1 MMDEAITDET
11 MTDGSMSILI
21 AGPASWNTIVHLD
34 ELPEP
39 RPHAVFARGHHETV
53 GGTSAGKA
61 LNLARLGRAVT
72 LRTVLGSDEYGP
84 RVRAA
89 LEVEG
94 VRILAEQAPHGR
106 TERHLNLMDARGG
119 RISIYLE
126 EPGEVPTG
134 TTWDS
139 TLDALDAAEVVVVD
153 LARSSLPVLE
163 AATARGRDIWVDL
176 HEYDGANAFHQPW
189 VDAGTHVFLSSD
201 RMPFWRA
208 FMASR
213 VEAGARLVVC
223 THGADGA
230 AALTAD
236 GGYVE
241 VDAEPVDDVVDTNG
255 AGDGFFAGFLDAH
268 LRRASLEDALR
279 AGAAHAAQVVRS
291 PDLVPVR

>member
-1 MMDEAITDET
+1 MTETMTDET
-11 MTDGSMSILI
+11 MTGDATSILI

-34 ELPEP
+34 TFPEP

-61 LNLARLGRAVT
+61 LNLARLGRPVT
-72 LRTVLGSDEYGP
+72 LRTVLGTDEYAP

-89 LEVEG
+89 LEAEG
-94 VRILAEQAPHGR
+94 VRILAERAPHGR

-119 RISIYLE
+119 RISVYLE

-139 TLDALDAAEVVVVD
+139 ALDALDAAAVVVVD
-153 LARSSLPVLE
+153 LARASLPVLG
-163 AATARGRDIWVDL
+163 AATARGRDVWVDL
-176 HEYDGANAFHQPW
+176 HEYDGANGFHQPW

-208 FMASR
+208 FMAAR

-230 AALTAD
+230 TALTA
-236 GGYVE
+236 GGGFVE

-268 LRRASLEDALR
+268 LRGADLEDALR
-279 AGAAHAAQVVRS
+279 AGAAQAAQVVRS